1 MIFFYPFLFSR
12 PSHFFTWQINE
23 RSVGKTSRDSY
34 EENYILDPPLVLR
47 ISHHVTG
54 FCKST
59 QLEHWTEQE
68 TFISQPFVISM
79 HKQVPDSSK
88 ITRTQQTLSR
98 KQKLI
103 NKHVCNAKFLV
114 IRSV

>member
-1 MIFFYPFLFSR
+1 MVFLYIPFLFSW

-34 EENYILDPPLVLR
+34 EENYILDPPFSPNC

-59 QLEHWTEQE
+59 QLRALDRARN
-68 TFISQPFVISM
+68 FPSRPFCYVDTIHYSVQAGGVFY
-79 HKQVPDSSK
+79 KCICVCKLNSK
-88 ITRTQQTLSR
+88 IRLS
-98 KQKLI
+98 QKP
-103 NKHVCNAKFLV
+103 
-114 IRSV
+114 R

>member
-1 MIFFYPFLFSR
+1 MVFLYIPFLFSW

-34 EENYILDPPLVLR
+34 EENYILDPPFSPSC

-59 QLEHWTEQE
+59 QLRALDRARN
-68 TFISQPFVISM
+68 FPSRPFCYVDTIHYSVQAGGVFY
-79 HKQVPDSSK
+79 KCICVCKLNSK
-88 ITRTQQTLSR
+88 IRLS
-98 KQKLI
+98 QKP
-103 NKHVCNAKFLV
+103 
-114 IRSV
+114 R

>member
-1 MIFFYPFLFSR
+1 MVFLYIPFLFSW

-34 EENYILDPPLVLR
+34 EENYILDPPFSPSC

-59 QLEHWTEQE
+59 QLRTFEQE
-68 TFISQPFVISM
+68 TSHLDPFVMSILYII
-79 HKQVPDSSK
+79 VY
-88 ITRTQQTLSR
+88 RLEVYF
-98 KQKLI
+98 I
-103 NKHVCNAKFLV
+103 NVYVCVSLTVKYDYPK
-114 IRSV
+114 SQDE